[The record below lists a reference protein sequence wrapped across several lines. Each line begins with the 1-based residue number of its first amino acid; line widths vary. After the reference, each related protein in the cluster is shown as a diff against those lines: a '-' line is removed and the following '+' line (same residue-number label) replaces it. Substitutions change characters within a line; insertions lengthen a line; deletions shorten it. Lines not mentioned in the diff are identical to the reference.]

1 MDIVVSNRVA
11 PVTPDRAIMGGL
23 AAALLPAVKKSGV
36 VWFGSSGRTRD
47 IGSGAA
53 PLVQIDSYG
62 RGSIATVDVPEQH
75 YTGFY
80 EGFSNSALWPLL
92 HSRLDL

>member
-23 AAALLPAVKKSGV
+23 AAAPLPAVKKSGV

-75 YTGFY
+75 HRTG
-80 EGFSNSALWPLL
+80 
-92 HSRLDL
+92 R